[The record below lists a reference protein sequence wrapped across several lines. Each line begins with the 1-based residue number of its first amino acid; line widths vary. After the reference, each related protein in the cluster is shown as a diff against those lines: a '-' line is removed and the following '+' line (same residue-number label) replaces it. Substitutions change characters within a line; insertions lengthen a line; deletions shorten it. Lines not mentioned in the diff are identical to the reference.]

1 MRGAGMARSPPR
13 EIIDLLGA
21 REQAALDG
29 AWERFLQRHSK
40 TILNAAWCARGD
52 YDGQMDRYAYILE
65 QLKKDEFGRLRQYS
79 ADPRARFET
88 WLTVVCRRLCV
99 DYERRR
105 YGRQRSTDREARE
118 DTARR
123 RRLVDLVAE
132 ELDPEGAGDP
142 STPNP
147 EEETCLFEL
156 SGALDTALSKLGP
169 EDRVLL
175 RLRFQDELPARV
187 VAQVLHMP
195 TVFHFYRRLN
205 SVLAALKEHMEA
217 QGIESPY
224 P

>member
-1 MRGAGMARSPPR
+1 MARSPPR
-13 EIIDLLGA
+13 EIIDLLGT
-21 REQAALDG
+21 RDQAARDG

-40 TILNAAWCARGD
+40 TILDAAWCGRGN
-52 YDGQMDRYAYILE
+52 YDGQMDRYAFILE
-65 QLKKDEFGRLRQYS
+65 HLKKDGFGRLRRYS

-105 YGRQRSTDREARE
+105 YGRQRSTGREARE

-142 STPNP
+142 SAPNP
-147 EEETCLFEL
+147 EEEACISEL
-156 SGALDTALSKLGP
+156 SGALEWALSKLEP

-175 RLRFQDELPARV
+175 RLRFQDELSARA

-195 TVFHFYRRLN
+195 TVFHFYRRLR
-205 SVLAALKEHMEA
+205 SILAALKELMEA